1 MSIHLYVAPAASG
14 KTSYLIEQ
22 ARQAA
27 KDLTTIVRVCV
38 PTSLQAQA
46 WRRRLAEAGGVL
58 GVRVQLFH
66 ELYLECLDSS
76 GQPYIELS
84 EPVQYRL
91 VQAVISEA
99 PLIHFYSLRN
109 SPGFINLLQNLI
121 GELKAARVAPEY
133 FATALKQI
141 GPEARLSELA
151 DIYAAYQER
160 LRRQNWTDR
169 PGLGWLAVEA
179 LANHP
184 PIAAFSNSCLFV
196 DGFDNFTQA
205 QIDFLQI
212 LAQQAQQV
220 VITLTGVT
228 ARPPRQMAHR
238 RFNKTRKRLEV
249 ALRVTAALLP
259 NQTPP
264 QNLVFAHL
272 EANFREP
279 RPEKV
284 PGVEAVS
291 LIEAPDRVAEVRNA
305 LRWLKIRLCQDGLR
319 PGEVALLA
327 RSITPYR
334 PFFLQIGDEFGLPL
348 RLLDGDPLHSNP
360 LIAALLDLLR
370 LILPISPSK
379 LELALPYRLTVETW
393 RSPYFDWSARPS
405 LEATEPIGIGPED
418 GSALDRVARH
428 SQVME
433 GYSQWLEAFT
443 ALAQQDK
450 SARAADFANISE
462 VQLLQAKFERFVE
475 RITPPTSGQ
484 YRDFVQWLEDLIGP
498 DDELKARSPQPDPVT
513 PIALNMV
520 NQARAVEITA
530 ERDLAALKTLKEVLR
545 GLVWA
550 EQAIT
555 PNQTITFPQ
564 FLANL
569 IGAVEATSYVLPL
582 DWTAEVILVAD
593 VVQARGL
600 PFRAVAVLGMAE
612 GEFPANLSE
621 DVLLRNADRE
631 QLQRFGL
638 PIDLPTESSEAE
650 FFYETITRP
659 REKLLLTRPRLADNG
674 ALWKA
679 SPYWEEVNGLVEA
692 KLETLSD
699 NAPTPNWAASW
710 PELMESLSTYSGYE
724 TVRNWVKEQAY
735 SRQLVLD
742 LAAQTCQVRQSQATG
757 SPFDG
762 FLQDLAAQF
771 QQHFAPL
778 HSWSASQ
785 LEDYRACPFWF
796 FVRRVLKLGP
806 KEEPSEGLD
815 SRQLGQI
822 YHDIFEQLYQ
832 AIIDPTD
839 ADELLTKLPEVAR
852 PILDKAPADKG
863 FRASAWWSQTS
874 QEILQNV
881 QVSIVKLTEQL
892 EDFIPIYHEANF
904 SNQKFQDGD
913 DYFLLSGRI
922 DRIEAATDGCIRLI
936 DYKTSGSSG
945 FDNSAI
951 REGKKL
957 QLALYALAAKD
968 ALGLGQ
974 PVDGFYWHIRHAKAS
989 SFSLKKFKD
998 GLDSGPEIALK
1009 IAIEKAWEAV
1019 RGARIGYFV
1028 PKPPRDG
1035 CPNYCPAANICWHYY
1050 PKFGD

>member
-1 MSIHLYVAPAASG
+1 MSVHLYLAPAASG

-22 ARQAA
+22 ARQTA
-27 KDLTTIVRVCV
+27 KNFTTIVRVCV

-46 WRRRLAEAGGVL
+46 WRHRLAETGGVL

-66 ELYLECLDSS
+66 ELYMECLDSL

-91 VQAVISEA
+91 LQAVINDV
-99 PLIHFYSLRN
+99 PLAHYHSLRN
-109 SPGFINLLQNLI
+109 SPGLINLLQNLI
-121 GELKAARVAPEY
+121 GELKAARIAPEQ
-133 FATALKQI
+133 FASALHQI

-151 DIYAAYQER
+151 HIYAAYQER
-160 LRRQNWTDR
+160 LRQQNWTDR
-169 PGLGWLAVEA
+169 SGLGWLAVEA

-184 PIAAFSNSCLFV
+184 STAAFSNSCLFV
-196 DGFDNFTQA
+196 DGFDDFTQA
-205 QIDFLQI
+205 QIDFLKI

-220 VITLTGVT
+220 VITLTGVI
-228 ARPPRQMAHR
+228 AGPSRQMAHR

-249 ALRVTAALLP
+249 ALQVTAALLP
-259 NQTPP
+259 DQTPP
-264 QNLVFAHL
+264 RNPVFAHL

-284 PGVEAVS
+284 PGADVVS
-291 LIEAPDRVAEVRNA
+291 LIETPDRVAEVRNA
-305 LRWLKIRLCQDGLR
+305 LRWLKTRLCQDALR
-319 PGEVALLA
+319 PSEVALLA

-334 PFFLQIGDEFGLPL
+334 PFILQIGDEFGLPV
-348 RLLDGDPLHSNP
+348 RLLDGELLRSNP

-370 LILPISPSK
+370 LILPISPTK

-393 RSPYFDWSARPS
+393 RSPYFDWSAQPS
-405 LEATEPIGIGPED
+405 LEATEPIGIDPED
-418 GSALDRVARH
+418 GNALDRVARH
-428 SQVME
+428 SRVVG
-433 GYSQWLEAFT
+433 GYNQWLEAFT
-443 ALAQQDK
+443 ALSRQDK
-450 SARAADFANISE
+450 SAQAADFANTSE

-475 RITPPTSGQ
+475 RITPPASGR

-498 DDELKARSPQPDPVT
+498 DSELEARFPQPDPAT

-520 NQARAVEITA
+520 NRARAVEITA
-530 ERDLAALKTLKEVLR
+530 GRDLAALKTLKEVLR

-555 PNQTITFPQ
+555 SNQTITFPQ
-564 FLANL
+564 FLADL
-569 IGAVEATSYVLPL
+569 IGAIEANSYALPL
-582 DWTAEVILVAD
+582 DVGAETILVAD

-600 PFRAVAVLGMAE
+600 PFRAVAVLGLAE

-621 DVLLRNADRE
+621 DALLRNADRE
-631 QLQRFGL
+631 QLQQFGL
-638 PIDLPTESSEAE
+638 PIDLPTESSETE

-659 REKLLLTRPRLADNG
+659 REQLLLTRPRLADNG

-679 SPYWEEVNGLVEA
+679 SPYWEEVNRLVEA

-710 PELMESLSTYSGYE
+710 PELMESLSTHLGYE
-724 TVRNWVKEQAY
+724 AVRNWVKEKAF
-735 SRQLVLD
+735 SRQLALD
-742 LAAQTCQVRQSQATG
+742 LAAQTCRIRQSRATG

-762 FLQDLAAQF
+762 SLQDLATQF
-771 QQHFAPL
+771 QQHFAPPRP
-778 HSWSASQ
+778 WSASQ
-785 LEDYRACPFWF
+785 VEDYRACPFWF

-806 KEEPSEGLD
+806 KEEPGEGLD

-822 YHDIFEQLYQ
+822 YHDIFERLYQ
-832 AIIDPTD
+832 AVTDPTD
-839 ADELLTKLPEVAR
+839 VDELLAKLPEVAW
-852 PILDKAPADKG
+852 PILDKAPEDKG
-863 FRASAWWSQTS
+863 FRASAWWSQTR
-874 QEILQNV
+874 QEIVQNV
-881 QVSIVKLTEQL
+881 RVSIVKLTEQL
-892 EDFIPIYHEANF
+892 EDFIPIYHEVDF

-922 DRIEAATDGCIRLI
+922 DRIEAADSCIRLI
-936 DYKTSGSSG
+936 DYKTGGSSG

-957 QLALYALAAKD
+957 QLALYALAARD

-974 PVDGFYWHIRHAKAS
+974 PVDGFYWHIRHAEAS

-1009 IAIEKAWEAV
+1009 FAMEKAWEAV
-1019 RGARIGYFV
+1019 RGARAGYFV
-1028 PKPPRDG
+1028 PEPPREG
-1035 CPNYCPAANICWHYY
+1035 CPNYCPAANICWHYN